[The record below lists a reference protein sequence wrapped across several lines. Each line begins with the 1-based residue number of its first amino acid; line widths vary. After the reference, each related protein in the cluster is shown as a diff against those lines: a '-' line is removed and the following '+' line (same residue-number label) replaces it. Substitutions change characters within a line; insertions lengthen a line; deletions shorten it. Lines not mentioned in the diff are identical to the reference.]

1 MPRRRSR
8 EFVDSFGAVTRCI
21 RAIAGDAY
29 AAFEVGTAQA
39 KLIRH
44 IGSAGRIS
52 QADLAR
58 ATQTAPTLTGRA
70 LETLVRRGW
79 VLRKRSEK
87 DRREYQLELTPSG
100 YAVRDQIEE
109 ARDGIVDRVGAVL
122 DPKDF
127 DDFAR
132 IANKILGAFGSAVA
146 SPAPNTDVATATPQS
161 LQRGDGG
168 DPGR

>member
-1 MPRRRSR
+1 MPTRRSR
-8 EFVDSFGAVTRCI
+8 EFIDSFGAVTRCI
-21 RAIAGDAY
+21 RAVAGDAY

-79 VLRKRSEK
+79 VLRKRSVR
-87 DRREYQLELTPSG
+87 DRREYELELTPAG
-100 YAVRDQIEE
+100 HVVRERVE
-109 ARDGIVDRVGAVL
+109 VARDGIVDQVGAVL
-122 DPKDF
+122 DQNDF
-127 DDFAR
+127 DDFER
-132 IANKILGAFGSAVA
+132 IAKKILRAFDGGALAAPVTEGAAV
-146 SPAPNTDVATATPQS
+146 SPQS
-161 LQRGDGG
+161 PQRGEG
-168 DPGR
+168 